1 MRSVACAVVRPR
13 LERHADGAL
22 GVRTT
27 RFVVAH
33 LEGCPGCRT
42 ASEEWFRLRVLVRQ
56 AASVSSEPDWSG
68 FWPPV
73 RARIVSEE
81 PRPVR
86 ESWWVPL
93 WKPVWGHP
101 RLAFGAALLAVL
113 VAAFSFWPV
122 DDAAFASQVNVQ
134 DVSADDPDR
143 SVMVYSSRDHGVT
156 VIWVFG
162 SNEAYEA
169 SGEDAEG
176 DVP

>member
-22 GVRTT
+22 GARTT

-33 LEGCPGCRT
+33 LEGCPGCRK
-42 ASEEWFRLRVLVRQ
+42 ASEEGLRLRVLVRQ

-93 WKPVWGHP
+93 WMPVWGHP